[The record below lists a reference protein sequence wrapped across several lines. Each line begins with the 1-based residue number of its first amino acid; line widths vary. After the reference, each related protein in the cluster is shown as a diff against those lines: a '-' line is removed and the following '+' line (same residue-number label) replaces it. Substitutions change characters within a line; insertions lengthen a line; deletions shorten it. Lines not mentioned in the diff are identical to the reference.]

1 MDKLPEF
8 FGNHPQLF
16 LAAGVIFVLMIINE
30 WRIRNRGFVSILP
43 TQVVQLINQGAKVL
57 DIRGE
62 TQYKQGHIL
71 NALHM
76 PADKVSGVVDKLHD
90 KNNALVVVCESGVR
104 CHRVAKV
111 LVNEGYSNVSIL
123 RGGIQAWIS
132 DKMPISK

>member
-76 PADKVSGVVDKLHD
+76 PADKVSGVVDKLH
-90 KNNALVVVCESGVR
+90 
-104 CHRVAKV
+104 AKRLEKPDNRDV
-111 LVNEGYSNVSIL
+111 KLAVG
-123 RGGIQAWIS
+123 
-132 DKMPISK
+132 